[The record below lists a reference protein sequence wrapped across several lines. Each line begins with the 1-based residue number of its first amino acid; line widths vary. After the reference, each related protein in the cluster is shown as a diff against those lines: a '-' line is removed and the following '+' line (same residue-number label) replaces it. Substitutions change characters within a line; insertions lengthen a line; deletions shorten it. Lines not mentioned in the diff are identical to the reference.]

1 MSGQSPPSQVCQ
13 RKKSGIGKI
22 SAVARSGNSSD
33 SSPVVFRR
41 KLGQRAADIQSDKS
55 GEVPKV
61 QSLPTKTRRRQS
73 YLKNPCLGLQAKE
86 DRGGVSVT
94 GSSNSSDD
102 GHESDM
108 SYVSPTHGHAN
119 AEKHVYLTSFCSQ
132 GGFPTPMHKRRQAD
146 SMYMSIAGANTC
158 HVYND

>member
-1 MSGQSPPSQVCQ
+1 MAEQSPLSQVFQ
-13 RKKSGIGKI
+13 RKKSGCGKN
-22 SAVARSGNSSD
+22 SAVATSGNSSD
-33 SSPVVFRR
+33 SSPVFRR
-41 KLGQRAADIQSDKS
+41 KFRQPAADMQDTNTGNVSRIKPLSK
-55 GEVPKV
+55 KV
-61 QSLPTKTRRRQS
+61 SLRQS
-73 YLKNPCLGLQAKE
+73 FVKNPMFDLQAKE
-86 DRGGVSVT
+86 DRGGVSVS
-94 GSSNSSDD
+94 GSENSSDD
-102 GHESDM
+102 GWKSDM